1 MCNGQCDAPH
11 PTPAKTEAAS
21 IASLLHGAFLSGL
34 CRLPHCPAAT
44 LRGSLLC
51 CLPACLPSMD
61 PCTLPPRIKKPR
73 WWPLLSHLSA
83 FNISPRLPIVC
94 DSPVLLPSFGSPHSP
109 EISFSHSPARVPQGW
124 VACHCLLLSI
134 LFLVPSLKKLS
145 KHHHTRPCCAPKLL
159 LAEVWGRGRECG
171 QHVLL
176 GLSLHWPP
184 SLPPAG
190 G

>member
-1 MCNGQCDAPH
+1 M
-11 PTPAKTEAAS
+11 
-21 IASLLHGAFLSGL
+21 
-34 CRLPHCPAAT
+34 
-44 LRGSLLC
+44 
-51 CLPACLPSMD
+51 LPACLPSVD
-61 PCTLPPRIKKPR
+61 PCTLPPRNKKPR

-184 SLPPAG
+184 TLPQEAEKPLWRG
-190 G
+190 GLVVAEQTHRQKSRRASTTAQTKFKGNEPNRVAAWC